1 MAKKNIDTDAIIDAA
16 VSSVLEHMNTE
27 SITIQTSIYKEIK
40 YELDRIKQY
49 FVSSNN
55 TVNKT
60 MKARA
65 FGSAYGFN
73 QSEIAY
79 EIVAEKKE
87 QALVYRSL
95 NKILAQ
101 LRYGQEMKYALY
113 IKDLQGRAHRYE
125 VPESELASFTEKV
138 QGNNPFSSVEGA
150 KEDLRKYAESAL
162 KILESNLELSNH
174 IDKFLGVVNSLDI
187 NVKLADAYEGFE
199 YHYQKFDGAGDFTK
213 HGFNAEGI
221 RRWFLGRGHD
231 TVGWWARGDIGLT
244 SVKSVNLNNKYLFL
258 SLTSKNSL
266 NQVYN
271 LISSLFSSQT
281 LGPQHLSR
289 LVKAF
294 TPVVDDLK
302 HEMPVD
308 VESIVQN
315 LINSLTRT

>member
-40 YELDRIKQY
+40 YELDHIKQY
-49 FVSSNN
+49 FVASNSV
-55 TVNKT
+55 VNKA

-113 IKDLQGRAHRYE
+113 IKDLQGRTHRYE

-213 HGFNAEGI
+213 HSFNAEGI

-244 SVKSVNLNNKYLFL
+244 SVKSVNLNNKYYYIRKKK
-258 SLTSKNSL
+258 KNSL

-302 HEMPVD
+302 HGMSVD
-308 VESIVQN
+308 VESIIQD

>member
-40 YELDRIKQY
+40 YELDCIKQY

-55 TVNKT
+55 TVNKA

-113 IKDLQGRAHRYE
+113 IKDLQGRTHRYE

-199 YHYQKFDGAGDFTK
+199 YHYQKFDGTGDFTK

-308 VESIVQN
+308 VESIIQN

>member
-16 VSSVLEHMNTE
+16 VSNVLEHMNTE
-27 SITIQTSIYKEIK
+27 SITIQTSVYKEIK

-55 TVNKT
+55 AVNKAI
-60 MKARA
+60 KARA

-95 NKILAQ
+95 NRILAQ

-113 IKDLQGRAHRYE
+113 IKDLQGRTHRYE

-174 IDKFLGVVNSLDI
+174 IDKFLGIVNSLDI

>member
-16 VSSVLEHMNTE
+16 VSNVLKHMNTE

-40 YELDRIKQY
+40 YELDNIKQY
-49 FVSSNN
+49 FVASNSV
-55 TVNKT
+55 VNKA

-138 QGNNPFSSVEGA
+138 QENNPFSSVENA
-150 KEDLRKYAESAL
+150 REDLRNYAESTL
-162 KILESNLELSNH
+162 KILESNLELSDH
-174 IDKFLGVVNSLDI
+174 IDKFLGVVNDLDI

-221 RRWFLGRGHD
+221 RKWFLGRGHD

-244 SVKSVNLNNKYLFL
+244 SVKSINLNNKYLFL
-258 SLTSKNSL
+258 NLTSKNSL

-302 HEMPVD
+302 HGMSVD
-308 VESIVQN
+308 VESIIQD
-315 LINSLTRT
+315 LINSLART

>member
-1 MAKKNIDTDAIIDAA
+1 MAKKNINTDAIIDAA

-40 YELDRIKQY
+40 YELDHIKQY
-49 FVSSNN
+49 FVASNSV
-55 TVNKT
+55 VNKA

-138 QGNNPFSSVEGA
+138 QENNPFSSVENA
-150 KEDLRKYAESAL
+150 REDLRNYAESAL
-162 KILESNLELSNH
+162 KILESNLELSDH
-174 IDKFLGVVNSLDI
+174 IDKFLGIVNDLDI

-221 RRWFLGRGHD
+221 RKWFLGRGHD

-244 SVKSVNLNNKYLFL
+244 SVKSINLNNKYLFL

-294 TPVVDDLK
+294 TPAVDDLK
-302 HEMPVD
+302 HGMSVD
-308 VESIVQN
+308 VESIVQD

>member
-1 MAKKNIDTDAIIDAA
+1 MAKKSIDTDAIIDAA
-16 VSSVLEHMNTE
+16 VTKVLKYMNTE
-27 SITIQTSIYKEIK
+27 SVTIQTSIYQEIK
-40 YELDRIKQY
+40 CELDYIKQY
-49 FVSSNN
+49 FVTSNS
-55 TVNKT
+55 VANKAI
-60 MKARA
+60 KARA
-65 FGSAYGFN
+65 FGASYGFN
-73 QSEIAY
+73 QAEIAY

-101 LRYGQEMKYALY
+101 LRHGQEMKYALY

-138 QGNNPFSSVEGA
+138 QGNNPFSSVESA
-150 KEDLRKYAESAL
+150 KKDLRNYAESTL
-162 KILESNLELSNH
+162 EILESNLELSKH
-174 IDKFLGVVNSLDI
+174 IDNFLGIVNGLDI
-187 NVKLADAYEGFE
+187 HVKLADAYEGFE
-199 YHYQKFDGAGDFTK
+199 YHYQKFDGMNDFAS

-221 RRWFLGRGHD
+221 RKWFLGRGHD

-244 SVKSVNLNNKYLFL
+244 SVKSINLNNKYLFL

-271 LISSLFSSQT
+271 LLSTLFSSQT

-294 TPVVDDLK
+294 TPAVDDLK
-302 HEMPVD
+302 HGVSVD
-308 VESIVQN
+308 VESIIQD

>member
-16 VSSVLEHMNTE
+16 VSNVLEHMNAE

-55 TVNKT
+55 TVNKA

-113 IKDLQGRAHRYE
+113 IKDLQGRTHRYE

-138 QGNNPFSSVEGA
+138 QGNNPFSSVESA
-150 KEDLRKYAESAL
+150 KEDLRNYAESAL
-162 KILESNLELSNH
+162 KILESNLELSDH
-174 IDKFLGVVNSLDI
+174 IDKFLEIVNGLDI

-302 HEMPVD
+302 HGMSVD
-308 VESIVQN
+308 VESIVQD

>member
-1 MAKKNIDTDAIIDAA
+1 MAKKNINTDAIIDAA

-40 YELDRIKQY
+40 YELDHIKQY
-49 FVSSNN
+49 FVVSNSV
-55 TVNKT
+55 VNKA

-138 QGNNPFSSVEGA
+138 QENNPFSSVENA
-150 KEDLRKYAESAL
+150 REDLRNYAESAL
-162 KILESNLELSNH
+162 KILESNLELSDH
-174 IDKFLGVVNSLDI
+174 IDKFLGIVNDLDI

-221 RRWFLGRGHD
+221 RKWFLGRGHD

-244 SVKSVNLNNKYLFL
+244 SVKSINLNNKYLFL

-294 TPVVDDLK
+294 TPAVDDLK
-302 HEMPVD
+302 HGMSVD
-308 VESIVQN
+308 VESIVQD

>member
-55 TVNKT
+55 TVNKA

-113 IKDLQGRAHRYE
+113 IKDLQGRTHRYE

-174 IDKFLGVVNSLDI
+174 IDKFLGVVNGLDI

-199 YHYQKFDGAGDFTK
+199 YHYQKFDEAGDFTK

>member
-1 MAKKNIDTDAIIDAA
+1 MAKKSIDTDAIIDAA

-40 YELDRIKQY
+40 YELDCIKQY
-49 FVSSNN
+49 FVSSNSV
-55 TVNKT
+55 VNKA

-95 NKILAQ
+95 NRILAQ
-101 LRYGQEMKYALY
+101 LRHGQEMKYALY

-138 QGNNPFSSVEGA
+138 QGNNPFSSIESA
-150 KEDLRKYAESAL
+150 RKDLRDYAESTL
-162 KILESNLELSNH
+162 EILESNLELSKH
-174 IDKFLGVVNSLDI
+174 IDSFLGVVSGLDI

-199 YHYQKFDGAGDFTK
+199 YHYQKFDGAGDFAK

-244 SVKSVNLNNKYLFL
+244 SVKSINLNNKYLFL

-271 LISSLFSSQT
+271 LMSSLFSSQT

-289 LVKAF
+289 LTKAF

-302 HEMPVD
+302 HGMSVD
-308 VESIVQN
+308 VESIIQD

>member
-1 MAKKNIDTDAIIDAA
+1 MVKKNIDTDAIIDAA

-40 YELDRIKQY
+40 YELDHIKQY
-49 FVSSNN
+49 FVASNSV
-55 TVNKT
+55 VNKA

-73 QSEIAY
+73 QYEIAY

-113 IKDLQGRAHRYE
+113 IKDLQGRTHRYE

-258 SLTSKNSL
+258 ILTSKNSL

-308 VESIVQN
+308 VESIVQD

>member
-16 VSSVLEHMNTE
+16 VSSVLKHMNTE

-40 YELDRIKQY
+40 YELDNIKQY
-49 FVSSNN
+49 FVASNSV
-55 TVNKT
+55 VNKA

-138 QGNNPFSSVEGA
+138 QENNPFSSVENA
-150 KEDLRKYAESAL
+150 REDLRNYAESAL
-162 KILESNLELSNH
+162 KILESNLELSDH
-174 IDKFLGVVNSLDI
+174 IDKFLGVVNDLDI

-199 YHYQKFDGAGDFTK
+199 YHYQKFDRAGDFTK

-221 RRWFLGRGHD
+221 RKWFLGRGHD

-244 SVKSVNLNNKYLFL
+244 SVKSINLNNKYLFL

-294 TPVVDDLK
+294 TPVVNDLK
-302 HEMPVD
+302 HGMSVD
-308 VESIVQN
+308 VESIIQD

>member
-1 MAKKNIDTDAIIDAA
+1 M
-16 VSSVLEHMNTE
+16 
-27 SITIQTSIYKEIK
+27 
-40 YELDRIKQY
+40 
-49 FVSSNN
+49 
-55 TVNKT
+55 
-60 MKARA
+60 
-65 FGSAYGFN
+65 
-73 QSEIAY
+73 
-79 EIVAEKKE
+79 
-87 QALVYRSL
+87 YRSL

-113 IKDLQGRAHRYE
+113 IKDLQGRTHRYE

-266 NQVYN
+266 N
-271 LISSLFSSQT
+271 
-281 LGPQHLSR
+281 
-289 LVKAF
+289 
-294 TPVVDDLK
+294 
-302 HEMPVD
+302 
-308 VESIVQN
+308 
-315 LINSLTRT
+315 

>member
-16 VSSVLEHMNTE
+16 VSSVLEHMNRE

-40 YELDRIKQY
+40 YELDHIKQY
-49 FVSSNN
+49 FVASNN
-55 TVNKT
+55 VVNKA

-113 IKDLQGRAHRYE
+113 IKDLQGRTHRYE

>member
-55 TVNKT
+55 TVNKA

-113 IKDLQGRAHRYE
+113 IKDLQGRTHRYE

>member
-1 MAKKNIDTDAIIDAA
+1 MVKKNIDTDAIIDAA

-40 YELDRIKQY
+40 YELDHIKQY
-49 FVSSNN
+49 FVASNSV
-55 TVNKT
+55 VNKA

-113 IKDLQGRAHRYE
+113 IKDLQGRTHRYE

-162 KILESNLELSNH
+162 KTLESHLELSNH

>member
-1 MAKKNIDTDAIIDAA
+1 MVKKNIDTDAIIDAA

-40 YELDRIKQY
+40 YELDHIKQY
-49 FVSSNN
+49 FVASNSV
-55 TVNKT
+55 VNKA
-60 MKARA
+60 MKARS
-65 FGSAYGFN
+65 FGSSYCFN

-113 IKDLQGRAHRYE
+113 IKDLQGRTHRYE

-302 HEMPVD
+302 HEMSVD
-308 VESIVQN
+308 VESIVQD